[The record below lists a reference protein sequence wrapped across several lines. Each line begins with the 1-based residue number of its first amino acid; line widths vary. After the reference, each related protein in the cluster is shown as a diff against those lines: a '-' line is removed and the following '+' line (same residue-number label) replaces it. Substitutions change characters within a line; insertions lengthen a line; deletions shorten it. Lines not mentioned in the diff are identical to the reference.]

1 MEGRSESLAI
11 EAYEGNPQHFPGRGT
26 TVQVATK
33 SVIIVMSLV
42 LTGIPLCAQEEGDDN
57 PRANTNLGFT
67 ITAPLNPTGRF
78 LNLGLGT
85 NIGAGY
91 NFTRRHAV
99 VGEFMWNHLFV
110 DSSALNRMSQAVG
123 NTQINSSSNVFAFT
137 GNYRFELRGKAVGTY
152 LIGGGGW
159 YYRNAHL
166 SQTVTSG
173 ETITCTPVWRWWGF
187 SCQSGIVTANQTVRG
202 SASNSL
208 GVNGGIGFTARVGDA
223 PYRVYVESRY
233 HYAPT
238 KGIST
243 QLATITVGIRY

>member
-1 MEGRSESLAI
+1 
-11 EAYEGNPQHFPGRGT
+11 
-26 TVQVATK
+26 VQLATK
-33 SVIIVMSLV
+33 AVIGIVSLV
-42 LTGIPLCAQEEGDDN
+42 LSGIPLRAQDEGDDN
-57 PRANTNLGFT
+57 PRANTNLGFA
-67 ITAPLNPTGRF
+67 ISAPLSTTGQF
-78 LNLGLGT
+78 VDLGLGT

-110 DSSALNRMSQAVG
+110 SSSALNQIRQAFG
-123 NTQINSSSNVFAFT
+123 DPSINSSSNVFAFT
-137 GNYRFELRGKAVGTY
+137 GDYRFELRGKALGTY
-152 LIGGGGW
+152 FIGGGGW

-166 SQTVTSG
+166 SRKITSG
-173 ETITCTPVWRWWGF
+173 EMITCTSVWLWWGF
-187 SCQSGIVTANQTVRG
+187 SCQSGTVTANQTVAG

-208 GVNGGIGFTARVGDA
+208 GANVGIGFTARVGDA
-223 PYRVYVESRY
+223 PYRIYVESRY